1 MVPAFGDTIRNFE
14 GDVSEMKRLA
24 GHDLED
30 TLQVCA
36 LINAEDIV

>member
-14 GDVSEMKRLA
+14 GDVSEMKWLA

-30 TLQVCA
+30 ILQVRG
-36 LINAEDIV
+36 LINSEDVV